1 LGLLAV
7 GVAAAALGLLAVGV
21 AAAALGLLAVGVA
34 AAALGLLAVGV
45 AAGAL
50 GLLAV
55 GVGAG
60 ALGLPGAASDLT
72 VRLLLRRSGRVVGSE
87 PRTLGGGVSL
97 ITPVSPGA

>member
-1 LGLLAV
+1 
-7 GVAAAALGLLAVGV
+7 
-21 AAAALGLLAVGVA
+21 LGLLAVGVA

-50 GLLAV
+50 GLLATGALGLLAL
-55 GVGAG
+55 GVAAG

-72 VRLLLRRSGRVVGSE
+72 VRLLLRRSGLVVRSE

>member
-1 LGLLAV
+1 LALLAV

-21 AAAALGLLAVGVA
+21 AAGALGLLAT
-34 AAALGLLAVGV
+34 
-45 AAGAL
+45 GAL